1 MNKTARAKLFVV
13 VISIVLVVASAIH
26 AKQAGQS
33 QQKPAAQQ
41 PPAAQQEKPG
51 EQKPAGQQA
60 PAAETLQILK
70 GMPRQQIMGEMRK
83 IEAAMGTECNFCHV
97 NPFTVDTPRK
107 AVARLMMRD
116 YTMGMKHRDGSAL
129 ACNDCHKGEANFLR
143 TRPFLGAAGKKSE
156 GLQVL
161 KGMPSERVTQVM
173 TAFTK
178 ALGVEC
184 TYCHTDDF
192 DEDTPR
198 KQIARF
204 MMKEFSGGLVKQDG
218 SVVGCNDCHQGHA
231 RPLAVL
237 PFPQRRPQQQP
248 PPEKKPNG

>member
-1 MNKTARAKLFVV
+1 MDKTAGAKLCVV
-13 VISIVLVVASAIH
+13 VTAIVLSIASAI
-26 AKQAGQS
+26 QANQE

-41 PPAAQQEKPG
+41 LPAPQQEKPAEQKPAAQQ
-51 EQKPAGQQA
+51 PA
-60 PAAETLQILK
+60 PETLQVLK

-83 IEAAMGTECNFCHV
+83 IAAAIGTECNFCHV

-107 AVARLMMRD
+107 SVARLMMRD
-116 YTMGMKHRDGSAL
+116 YTMGLKHKDGSAVT
-129 ACNDCHKGEANFLR
+129 CNDCHKGEANFLR
-143 TRPFLGAAGKKSE
+143 TRPFQGAVGKKTE

-192 DEDTPR
+192 DDDTPR

-204 MMKEFSGGLVKQDG
+204 MMTEFSRGLVKQDG
-218 SVVGCNDCHQGHA
+218 SAVGCNDCHQGHA

-237 PFPQRRPQQQP
+237 PFPRRPQQQP
-248 PPEKKPNG
+248 PPPEKKPNG

>member
-1 MNKTARAKLFVV
+1 MNKTASAKLFVV
-13 VISIVLVVASAIH
+13 VISTVLLVASAIH
-26 AKQAGQS
+26 AKQA
-33 QQKPAAQQ
+33 AAGQQ
-41 PPAAQQEKPG
+41 P
-51 EQKPAGQQA
+51 PAGQQA
-60 PAAETLQILK
+60 QPAAETLQIMK
-70 GMPRQQIMGEMRK
+70 GMPRPQIMAEMRK

-116 YTMGMKHRDGSAL
+116 YTMGMKHKDGSAL
-129 ACNDCHKGEANFLR
+129 TCNDCHKGEANFLR
-143 TRPFLGAAGKKSE
+143 TRPFAGAVGKKLV

-161 KGMPSERVTQVM
+161 KGMPRERLTQVM

-184 TYCHTDDF
+184 TYCHTTDF

-204 MMKEFSGGLVKQDG
+204 MMTEFSSGLVKQDG

-248 PPEKKPNG
+248 PAEKKPGD

>member
-1 MNKTARAKLFVV
+1 MDKSAGAKLCVV
-13 VISIVLVVASAIH
+13 VTAIVLLIASAI
-26 AKQAGQS
+26 QASQE

-41 PPAAQQEKPG
+41 LPAPQQEKPAEQKPAAQQ
-51 EQKPAGQQA
+51 PA
-60 PAAETLQILK
+60 PETLQVLK

-83 IEAAMGTECNFCHV
+83 IAAAIGTECNFCHV

-107 AVARLMMRD
+107 SVARLMMRD
-116 YTMGMKHRDGSAL
+116 YTMGLKHKDGSAVT
-129 ACNDCHKGEANFLR
+129 CNDCHKGEANFLR
-143 TRPFLGAAGKKSE
+143 TRPFQGAVGKKTE

-192 DEDTPR
+192 DDDTPR

-204 MMKEFSGGLVKQDG
+204 MMTEFSRGLVKQDG
-218 SVVGCNDCHQGHA
+218 SAVGCNDCHQGHA

-237 PFPQRRPQQQP
+237 PFPRRPQQQP
-248 PPEKKPNG
+248 PPPEKKPNH

>member
-1 MNKTARAKLFVV
+1 MDKTAGAKLCVV
-13 VISIVLVVASAIH
+13 VTAIVLSIASAI
-26 AKQAGQS
+26 QANQE

-41 PPAAQQEKPG
+41 LPAPQQEKPAEQKPAAQQ
-51 EQKPAGQQA
+51 PA
-60 PAAETLQILK
+60 PETLQVLK

-83 IEAAMGTECNFCHV
+83 IAAAIGAECNFCHV

-107 AVARLMMRD
+107 SVARLMMRD
-116 YTMGMKHRDGSAL
+116 YTMGLKHKDGSAVT
-129 ACNDCHKGEANFLR
+129 CNDCHKGEANFLR
-143 TRPFLGAAGKKSE
+143 TRPFQGAVGKKTE

-192 DEDTPR
+192 DDDTPR

-204 MMKEFSGGLVKQDG
+204 MMTEFSRGLVKQDG
-218 SVVGCNDCHQGHA
+218 SAVGCNDCHQGHA

-237 PFPQRRPQQQP
+237 PFPRRPQQQP
-248 PPEKKPNG
+248 PPPEKKPNG

>member
-1 MNKTARAKLFVV
+1 L
-13 VISIVLVVASAIH
+13 VASAIN
-26 AKQAGQS
+26 AKQAAQQQS
-33 QQKPAAQQ
+33 AAQQ
-41 PPAAQQEKPG
+41 PPVAQQTKPG

-60 PAAETLQILK
+60 QPAADTLQILK

-83 IEAAMGTECNFCHV
+83 IEAGMGTECNFCHV
-97 NPFTVDTPRK
+97 NPFTADTPRK

-116 YTMGMKHRDGSAL
+116 YTMGLKHKDGSAL
-129 ACNDCHKGEANFLR
+129 TCNDCHKGEANFLR
-143 TRPFLGAAGKKSE
+143 TRPFAGAVGKKSS

-161 KGMPSERVTQVM
+161 KGLPSERVTQVM

-204 MMKEFSGGLVKQDG
+204 MMTEFSGGLVKQDG
-218 SVVGCNDCHQGHA
+218 SAVNCNDCHQGHA

-237 PFPQRRPQQQP
+237 PFARKQQQQP

>member
-1 MNKTARAKLFVV
+1 MDKTAGAKLCVV
-13 VISIVLVVASAIH
+13 VTAIVLSIASAI
-26 AKQAGQS
+26 QASQE

-41 PPAAQQEKPG
+41 LPAPQQEKPAEQKPAAQQ
-51 EQKPAGQQA
+51 PA
-60 PAAETLQILK
+60 PETLQVLK

-83 IEAAMGTECNFCHV
+83 IAAAIGTECNFCHV

-107 AVARLMMRD
+107 SVARLMMRD
-116 YTMGMKHRDGSAL
+116 YTMGLKHKDGSAVT
-129 ACNDCHKGEANFLR
+129 CNDCHKGEANFLR
-143 TRPFLGAAGKKSE
+143 TRPFQGAVGKKTE

-192 DEDTPR
+192 DDDTPR

-204 MMKEFSGGLVKQDG
+204 MMTEFSRGLVKQDG
-218 SVVGCNDCHQGHA
+218 SAVGCNDCHQGHA

-237 PFPQRRPQQQP
+237 PFPRRPQQQP
-248 PPEKKPNG
+248 PPPEKKPNG